1 MGRQKIMPLTAITL
15 KGSYISEGSYIE
27 KPPSFLQ
34 EEASPQKYSS

>member
-27 KPPSFLQ
+27 KSPSFLQ
-34 EEASPQKYSS
+34 EEAFPKKCNS